1 MKQQHR
7 LSKKQ
12 RHVLKLLAERPRH
25 RLEPE
30 MWGWVAVEDL
40 RDPFLGERPDGRYS
54 SAEMLSA
61 VRSARRSVAALAQQG
76 LVITEARYFGWDPAK
91 EEGSGAASSAPYC
104 HGRKTTRTGNGTRSI
119 ICGAVPLAIAE
130 ASPAGCSTSVFVH
143 LANGDAELL
152 QQLPDF
158 GELLLAIQAADRRD
172 IGSARS
178 GEVRLECRGGQRH
191 NRAGS

>member
-12 RHVLKLLAERPRH
+12 RQVLKLLAERPRH

-91 EEGSGAASSAPYC
+91 EEGSGAA
-104 HGRKTTRTGNGTRSI
+104 
-119 ICGAVPLAIAE
+119 LAIAE
-130 ASPAGCSTSVFVH
+130 ASPAGCEH
-143 LANGDAELL
+143 LSLRSPRQWRCRVAPAVAG
-152 QQLPDF
+152 F
-158 GELLLAIQAADRRD
+158 RRAAPRD
-172 IGSARS
+172 P
-178 GEVRLECRGGQRH
+178 GG
-191 NRAGS
+191 